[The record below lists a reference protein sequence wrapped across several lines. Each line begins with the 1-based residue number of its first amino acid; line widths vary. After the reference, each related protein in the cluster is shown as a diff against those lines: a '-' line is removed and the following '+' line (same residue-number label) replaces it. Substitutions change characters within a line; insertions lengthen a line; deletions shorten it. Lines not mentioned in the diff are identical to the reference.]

1 MFYNYLLQLYFYY
14 MNFDSPLFLICI
26 IGAILLLT
34 GLILLKFPPK
44 RINGLYGYRTTRSM
58 SSQKNWDF
66 AQKYSAKLMAKSG
79 TLLILTGVIG
89 SFTPIKE
96 KIIITV
102 SVIFFLIS
110 CIMLFYKTEQGMK
123 KLDNNE

>member
-1 MFYNYLLQLYFYY
+1 

>member
-1 MFYNYLLQLYFYY
+1 
-14 MNFDSPLFLICI
+14 MNLDSPLFLICI
-26 IGAILLLT
+26 IGAILLIT

-66 AQKYSAKLMAKSG
+66 AQKYAGKLMAKLG

-96 KIIITV
+96 KIIITI
-102 SVIFFLIS
+102 SVIFFLTS

-123 KLDNNE
+123 KLDSNE